1 VEQDKIDKRTE
12 QWLSATGRRLNLEER
27 RTWSNKIAVVV
38 YRLKNK
44 NARRVQ
50 KRDEYMLAA

>member
-1 VEQDKIDKRTE
+1 MTKQQREV
-12 QWLSATGRRLNLEER
+12 WLSATGRRLSVEER

-44 NARRVQ
+44 NAHRIQ